1 MTNTNIIDIN
11 TQANERTATWSA
23 IGTNVAVATTIDEV
37 LDMANLNYT
46 VTPQKMYLANG
57 IEVPDKFCNVDN
69 NGNIKGVVGKNYTVC
84 QNRDAFGFVNNISD
98 RLTFVKAGETH
109 WGMIYIIAKLEDVN
123 CLGDKITPYV
133 IFQNS
138 HNGLT
143 TLKTT
148 ICPLRIVC
156 QNQFAMSFKGNPNA
170 VTIHHCKTIADKMHE
185 AEYLMKNVASYMQG
199 FVLSAEELA
208 ALKIDYKK
216 ANCIITKF
224 FEQALKANATAR
236 QINAV
241 AEKVQNMQDIYNRT
255 VTTDLANFKNTGWG
269 LVNAFSDFVT
279 HQKPARITDTSDEY
293 KFNTVTFNVK
303 VMAEFIKFMKAQVA

>member
-1 MTNTNIIDIN
+1 MTNTSII
-11 TQANERTATWSA
+11 TNERTATWSA
-23 IGTNVAVATTIDEV
+23 IGTNVAMATTIDEV

-46 VTPQKMYLANG
+46 VAPQPIYLDNG
-57 IEVPDKFCNVDN
+57 MEIPGKVCNVDN
-69 NGNIKGVVGKNYTVC
+69 NGNIKGIVGDKYTIC

-98 RLTFVKAGETH
+98 KLTFVKAGETH

-156 QNQFAMSFKGNPNA
+156 QNQFAMSFKNNPNTIA
-170 VTIHHCKTIADKMHE
+170 IHHCKTMSDRMHE
-185 AEYLMKNVASYMQG
+185 AEYLMKNVANYMQE

-208 ALKIDYKK
+208 SLKIGYKQ
-216 ANCIITKF
+216 ANQIITKF
-224 FEQALKANATAR
+224 FERALKANATER
-236 QINAV
+236 QINNIAD
-241 AEKVQNMQDIYNRT
+241 KVTNMQNIYNRT
-255 VTTDLANFKNTGWG
+255 ITTDLANFKNTGWG
-269 LVNAFSDFVT
+269 LVNAFSDFIT
-279 HQKPARITDTSDEY
+279 HQKPGRITDTADEY
-293 KFNTVTFNVK
+293 RFNTVTFDVK
-303 VMAEFIKFMKAQVA
+303 TIAEFIKFMKANAI